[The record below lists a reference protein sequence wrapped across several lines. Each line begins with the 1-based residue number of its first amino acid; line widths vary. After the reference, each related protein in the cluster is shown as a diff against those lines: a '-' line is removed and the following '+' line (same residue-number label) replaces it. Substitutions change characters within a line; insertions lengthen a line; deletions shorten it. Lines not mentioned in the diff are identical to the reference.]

1 MFTHLESEYK
11 TRGHVYKHIVPG
23 RVVVEIGVFK
33 GDNAKQILT
42 HKPSFLYLVDPW
54 RGMAAS
60 GDEDGQH
67 RTTVN
72 LEVEYKRLQRELYGE
87 PVELL
92 RGTSPAILDQITI
105 EPDFVYVDG
114 DHTKPAVY
122 ADLIAAYNL
131 LHGRR
136 GTVIGGHDYSKRTP
150 GVIEAVNQFC
160 QHKGLS
166 IHTLTT
172 NDIPSYFIVL

>member
-1 MFTHLESEYK
+1 MYTNLEREYK
-11 TRGHVYKHIVPG
+11 TRGHVYKEIVPG

-54 RGMAAS
+54 LGIAAS

-72 LEVEYKRLQRELYGE
+72 LDIEYKRLKRELYGE

-92 RGTSPAILDQITI
+92 RGKSPDILAQIAIQ
-105 EPDFVYVDG
+105 PDFVYIDG

-122 ADLIAAYNL
+122 ADLTAAYNL
-131 LHGRR
+131 LGRRR
-136 GTVIGGHDYSKRTP
+136 GTIIGGHDYSKRTP
-150 GVIEAVNQFC
+150 GVIEAVDQFC
-160 QHKGLS
+160 QHNSLQ